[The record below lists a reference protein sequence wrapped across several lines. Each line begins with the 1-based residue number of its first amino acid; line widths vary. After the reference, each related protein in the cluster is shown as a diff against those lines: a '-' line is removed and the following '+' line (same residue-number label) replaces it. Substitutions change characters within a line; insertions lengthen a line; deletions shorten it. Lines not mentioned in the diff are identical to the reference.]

1 MKQWYFLWDFHFRQ
15 VSHTTN
21 IQCPRW
27 FPLHHGA
34 TGDSCRRSHGQ
45 SAKGRTSGA
54 QICSSS
60 SYCGTSSFEPLDQKG
75 MGLWNV
81 RKLGWW
87 IFQRI
92 CFIVVNCIE
101 LYSYLIFDKY
111 SCEHN
116 SYRFIMLFTVYTW
129 KWLNTKKT
137 RRLWKDNNWCRMLLK
152 WCALQSRMWLR
163 R

>member
-1 MKQWYFLWDFHFRQ
+1 MQAILPCQKWSKLSPTTCWWSPWRRTNDGDAWITCRDENTLTNLECNIKLIQQWYFLWDVHFRQ

-81 RKLGWW
+81 RKLGRW

-92 CFIVVNCIE
+92 CFIVMNCIE
-101 LYSYLIFDKY
+101 LCWIVFIF
-111 SCEHN
+111 H
-116 SYRFIMLFTVYTW
+116 FIW
-129 KWLNTKKT
+129 
-137 RRLWKDNNWCRMLLK
+137 
-152 WCALQSRMWLR
+152 
-163 R
+163 